1 MVRNVAYYQ
10 ITNHLY
16 NIINTDIIMIK
27 VIIPGTAIAVVAVIS
42 VSSANPGIIVCY
54 A

>member
-16 NIINTDIIMIK
+16 INSDIK
-27 VIIPGTAIAVVAVIS
+27 VIIPGAVHAIAILAIIS
-42 VSSANPGIIVCY
+42 VSSTNPGTIVYY
-54 A
+54 AA